1 MCGVV
6 GIVYDKNSA
15 RLGQVGSFLLKKLE
29 YRGYDSTGGA
39 FFKTDGTI
47 TLKKK
52 VGSPTKVIH
61 ELDLEKLSGRKF
73 IGQVRWATYG
83 AVTDENAQP
92 HEVNCRTRLLGAHNG
107 NISNTDSLKEFL
119 IEARHRIRVG
129 QRRGDAGAP
138 GGAFLPR
145 AVDLAQKSR
154 TRKAGSMTC
163 CRPFCA
169 PIRKR

>member
-6 GIVYDKNSA
+6 GIVYSKNNA

-39 FFKTDGTI
+39 FFKKDGSL

-52 VGSPTKVIH
+52 VGSPSKVIH
-61 ELDLEKLSGRKF
+61 ELDMENSSGCKF

-92 HEVNCRTRLLGAHNG
+92 HEVHCRTHLLGAHNG
-107 NISNTDSLKEFL
+107 NISNTYSLKEFL
-119 IEARHRIRVG
+119 
-129 QRRGDAGAP
+129 
-138 GGAFLPR
+138 L
-145 AVDLAQKSR
+145 
-154 TRKAGSMTC
+154 
-163 CRPFCA
+163 
-169 PIRKR
+169 

>member
-6 GIVYDKNSA
+6 GIVYGKHNE

-39 FFKTDGTI
+39 FFKDDGTI
-47 TLKKK
+47 VLKKK
-52 VGSPTKVIH
+52 VGSPTRVIH
-61 ELDLEKLSGRKF
+61 ELDLEKMSGRKF

-119 IEARHRIRVG
+119 VESRHR
-129 QRRGDAGAP
+129 
-138 GGAFLPR
+138 
-145 AVDLAQKSR
+145 
-154 TRKAGSMTC
+154 
-163 CRPFCA
+163 
-169 PIRKR
+169 